1 MFTRACPS
9 PVLCRDAQ
17 VLLNDASA
25 SCWKRAPSL
34 APPACQLLSV
44 DLFGTPLPKLRPQTT
59 TPLISECPLQ
69 DPSTGLEK
77 QPEPEPGLGWACLG
91 CPARAALAPS
101 LFETAALEDRTD
113 QPASRDT
120 RQTELAW
127 PGRGHFGS
135 LSLSFFLSCSTA
147 TPTSRLSLTFLPIRL
162 TPSATL
168 PRGRLGLSTHP
179 FRPRQTASVVF
190 LPRGERHAPNRLYNS
205 EVLACHPLPRASRVL
220 LLCRHSSPWSDLPP
234 PPASAP

>member
-1 MFTRACPS
+1 
-9 PVLCRDAQ
+9 
-17 VLLNDASA
+17 
-25 SCWKRAPSL
+25 
-34 APPACQLLSV
+34 
-44 DLFGTPLPKLRPQTT
+44 LRPQTT

-135 LSLSFFLSCSTA
+135 LSLFLSFLLNGHSNKSTLPHLSPHPPDALRDAASRSTRPVHAPLSPAPDSQRRLPA
-147 TPTSRLSLTFLPIRL
+147 TRRAARTKPSLQLRGSRL
-162 TPSATL
+162 PS
-168 PRGRLGLSTHP
+168 
-179 FRPRQTASVVF
+179 
-190 LPRGERHAPNRLYNS
+190 
-205 EVLACHPLPRASRVL
+205 
-220 LLCRHSSPWSDLPP
+220 
-234 PPASAP
+234 PPACLARPIAVSPQLALV